1 MSRYT
6 QTIKSILME
15 NKQAG
20 EDIHSITDICTIAK
34 RCLFDEAPM
43 NVISADYR
51 DRLITGFSLHF
62 FNEEIGLEVLPLF
75 KMGISDK
82 IYNNAEYINAIFAHL
97 DKQILSD
104 YATKVVNTE
113 GHDTITDEGTISN
126 TGTSENAK
134 TGADTLKRTG
144 SETNVHSGSVEHAD
158 SGYNEVV
165 KTGTE
170 THTYNNVQDV
180 TENDGSDTVINDEH
194 YTDTVINDEHYSDTV
209 HDEGRDD
216 HNEGTYGLDTPQDQI
231 TNLRS
236 AAGGGAYDYDVD
248 GNAGINASSRSSM
261 KYMSSASISDSTNKN
276 EKDQTTWH
284 SDGGPNGE
292 VSQITTKHDDGGAL
306 GAPSQV
312 ETQYGR
318 ETTNTRS
325 GSETDSYTNRS
336 DRTNLN
342 SKRTD
347 TFNNETNTRTLN
359 NLQDKTEYDSTDTRT
374 DDLLQTKDLETNK
387 DSTGETNEVN
397 TNTNLEMIYRS
408 MPLLNKVWELFDDLF
423 MMIY

>member
-20 EDIHSITDICTIAK
+20 ESISSITDICTIAK

-113 GHDTITDEGTISN
+113 GHDTITDEGTVSN
-126 TGTSENAK
+126 TGTSANAK
-134 TGADTLKRTG
+134 SGSDTLKRTG
-144 SETNVHSGSVEHAD
+144 TENNAHTGTNQQTEHVD
-158 SGYNEVV
+158 DVLTKTGNEVTTYNTQDTSLTDGTV
-165 KTGTE
+165 VTSGGEKVTE
-170 THTYNNVQDV
+170 T
-180 TENDGSDTVINDEH
+180 ESGNDTSKTNSGA
-194 YTDTVINDEHYSDTV
+194 
-209 HDEGRDD
+209 
-216 HNEGTYGLDTPQDQI
+216 YGLDTPQDAI

-236 AAGGGAYDYDVD
+236 TSGGAAYDAT
-248 GNAGINASSRSSM
+248 GKGISAAAESSM
-261 KYMSSASISDSTNKN
+261 KYMSSASLSDATTANTNSKSTSR
-276 EKDQTTWH
+276 DATLSRTQT
-284 SDGGPNGE
+284 
-292 VSQITTKHDDGGAL
+292 DDDTSVTGTHTGTDTL
-306 GAPSQV
+306 GF
-312 ETQYGR
+312 
-318 ETTNTRS
+318 
-325 GSETDSYTNRS
+325 TNRID
-336 DRTNLN
+336 DRDVGKTGSQTYNENNL
-342 SKRTD
+342 RT
-347 TFNNETNTRTLN
+347 N
-359 NLQDKTEYDSTDTRT
+359 NLQDKTEYGSTDTRT
-374 DDLLQTKDLETNK
+374 DNLLQTKDLETNK

>member
-20 EDIHSITDICTIAK
+20 ESISSITDICTIAK

-113 GHDTITDEGTISN
+113 GHDTITDEGTVSN
-126 TGTSENAK
+126 TGTSANAK
-134 TGADTLKRTG
+134 SGSDTLKRTG
-144 SETNVHSGSVEHAD
+144 TENNAHTGTNQQSEHVDDVLTKTG
-158 SGYNEVV
+158 NEVTTYNTQDQSV
-165 KTGTE
+165 TDGTVITSGGEKVTE
-170 THTYNNVQDV
+170 T
-180 TENDGSDTVINDEH
+180 ESGSDTAKTNSGA
-194 YTDTVINDEHYSDTV
+194 YT
-209 HDEGRDD
+209 
-216 HNEGTYGLDTPQDQI
+216 LDTPENAV

-236 AAGGGAYDYDVD
+236 TSGGAPY
-248 GNAGINASSRSSM
+248 NAEGKGIAALADSTM
-261 KYMSSASISDSTNKN
+261 KYMSSASLSDATTANTNSKTASR
-276 EKDQTTWH
+276 DATLSRTQT
-284 SDGGPNGE
+284 
-292 VSQITTKHDDGGAL
+292 DDDTSVTGTHTGTDTL
-306 GAPSQV
+306 GF
-312 ETQYGR
+312 
-318 ETTNTRS
+318 
-325 GSETDSYTNRS
+325 TNRID
-336 DRTNLN
+336 DRDVGKTGSQTYNENNL
-342 SKRTD
+342 KT
-347 TFNNETNTRTLN
+347 N
-359 NLQDKTEYDSTDTRT
+359 NLQDKTEYGSTDTRT
-374 DDLLQTKDLETNK
+374 DNLLQTKDLETNK

>member
-20 EDIHSITDICTIAK
+20 ESISSITDICTIAK
-34 RCLFDEAPM
+34 RCLFDDAPM

-126 TGTSENAK
+126 TGTSANAK
-134 TGADTLKRTG
+134 SGSDTLKRTG
-144 SETNVHSGSVEHAD
+144 TENNAHTGTNNQTEHVDDVLTKSG
-158 SGYNEVV
+158 NEVTTYNTQDTSV
-165 KTGTE
+165 TDGTVVTAGGEKVTE
-170 THTYNNVQDV
+170 T
-180 TENDGSDTVINDEH
+180 ESGSDT
-194 YTDTVINDEHYSDTV
+194 SK
-209 HDEGRDD
+209 
-216 HNEGTYGLDTPQDQI
+216 HNEGTYGLDTPQDQL

-236 AAGGGAYDYDVD
+236 TSGGAAYDAT
-248 GNAGINASSRSSM
+248 GKGIAAAAESTM
-261 KYMSSASISDSTNKN
+261 KYMSSASLSDATTANQNSKTSSR
-276 EKDQTTWH
+276 DASLSRTQT
-284 SDGGPNGE
+284 
-292 VSQITTKHDDGGAL
+292 DDDTSVTGTHTG
-306 GAPSQV
+306 
-312 ETQYGR
+312 
-318 ETTNTRS
+318 
-325 GSETDSYTNRS
+325 TDTVGFTNRVD
-336 DRTNLN
+336 DRDVGKTGSQTYNENNL
-342 SKRTD
+342 KT
-347 TFNNETNTRTLN
+347 N
-359 NLQDKTEYDSTDTRT
+359 NLQDKTEYGSTDTRT
-374 DDLLQTKDLETNK
+374 DNLLQTKDLETNK

>member
-20 EDIHSITDICTIAK
+20 ESISSITDICTIAK

-82 IYNNAEYINAIFAHL
+82 LYNNAEYINAIFAHL

-126 TGTSENAK
+126 TGTSANAK
-134 TGADTLKRTG
+134 SGADTVKRTG
-144 SETNVHSGSVEHAD
+144 TENNAHTGTNSQTEHVD
-158 SGYNEVV
+158 DVLTKTGNEVTTYNTQEQSV
-165 KTGTE
+165 TDGTVVTSGGEKVTE
-170 THTYNNVQDV
+170 T
-180 TENDGSDTVINDEH
+180 EN
-194 YTDTVINDEHYSDTV
+194 
-209 HDEGRDD
+209 GRDSSK
-216 HNEGTYGLDTPQDQI
+216 HNEGTYGLDTPENAV

-236 AAGGGAYDYDVD
+236 TAGGAAYDAD
-248 GNAGINASSRSSM
+248 GKGISALADSSM
-261 KYMSSASISDSTNKN
+261 KYMSSASLSDATTANSSNKTTTRDASLSR
-276 EKDQTTWH
+276 EQTE
-284 SDGGPNGE
+284 DD
-292 VSQITTKHDDGGAL
+292 TTVTGTHTGTDTL
-306 GAPSQV
+306 GF
-312 ETQYGR
+312 
-318 ETTNTRS
+318 
-325 GSETDSYTNRS
+325 TNRID
-336 DRTNLN
+336 DRDVGKTGSQTYNENNL
-342 SKRTD
+342 KT
-347 TFNNETNTRTLN
+347 N

-374 DDLLQTKDLETNK
+374 DNLLQTKDLETNK

-408 MPLLNKVWELFDDLF
+408 MPLLNKVWEIFDDLF

>member
-82 IYNNAEYINAIFAHL
+82 IYNNAEYINSIFAHL

-104 YATKVVNTE
+104 YSTRVINTE
-113 GHDTITDEGTISN
+113 DHDKITDEGTVSN
-126 TGTSENAK
+126 TGTSANAK
-134 TGADTLKRTG
+134 
-144 SETNVHSGSVEHAD
+144 S
-158 SGYNEVV
+158 
-165 KTGTE
+165 
-170 THTYNNVQDV
+170 
-180 TENDGSDTVINDEH
+180 GSDTVKRTGTENNAHTGTNNQTEH
-194 YTDTVINDEHYSDTV
+194 VDDVLTKTGNEVTTYNTQDQSVTDGTVVSSGGEKVTETENGGDTSK
-209 HDEGRDD
+209 
-216 HNEGTYGLDTPQDQI
+216 HNEGSYGLDTPENAV

-236 AAGGGAYDYDVD
+236 TSGGGAYDAT
-248 GNAGINASSRSSM
+248 GKGIAALADSTM
-261 KYMSSASISDSTNKN
+261 KYMSSASLGDATTENSNHKTTTRDASLSREQTDDDTTVTGTHTGTDTLGFTNR
-276 EKDQTTWH
+276 
-284 SDGGPNGE
+284 
-292 VSQITTKHDDGGAL
+292 IDDRDVGK
-306 GAPSQV
+306 
-312 ETQYGR
+312 
-318 ETTNTRS
+318 S
-325 GSETDSYTNRS
+325 GSQTYNEN
-336 DRTNLN
+336 NL
-342 SKRTD
+342 KT
-347 TFNNETNTRTLN
+347 N

-374 DDLLQTKDLETNK
+374 DNLLQTKDLETNK

>member
-20 EDIHSITDICTIAK
+20 ESINSITDICTIAN
-34 RCLFDEAPM
+34 RCLFDTAPM
-43 NVISADYR
+43 NVISSTYR
-51 DRLITGFSLHF
+51 DRLVTGFALHF

-82 IYNNAEYINAIFAHL
+82 IYNNAEYINSIFAHL

-104 YATKVVNTE
+104 YATRVVNTE
-113 GHDTITDEGTISN
+113 DHDTITDEGTISN
-126 TGTSENAK
+126 TGTSENVK
-134 TGADTLKRTG
+134 GGSDTLKRTG
-144 SETNVHSGSVEHAD
+144 SESNVHSGNIVHAD
-158 SGYNEVV
+158 DGYNEVV
-165 KTGTE
+165 KSGTE
-170 THTYNNVQDV
+170 THTYNNVTDV
-180 TENDGSDTVINDEH
+180 TENEGSDTVINDEH

-236 AAGGGAYDYDVD
+236 AAGGGAYNYDTD
-248 GNAGINASSRSSM
+248 GNAGINASSNSTM

-284 SDGGPNGE
+284 ADGGPNGE
-292 VSQITTKHDDGGAL
+292 PSQIITKHDDGGDL

-336 DRTNLN
+336 DRTNFN
-342 SKRTD
+342 STHTD